1 MSSCASDRVHAL
13 RAAVLAAL
21 ASVSSWVGCAR
32 PAPTPRQ
39 VDFAPSCRFGDRDDL
54 LLSSAQVEV
63 WAAPAFTRCGAC
75 RSGRT
80 ACTLVSSRCVALA
93 APTPVGSLDVALAGM
108 TFPATNDPVCVMVIG
123 LSAQACGGLPCAE
136 GDCDDVAYCASSRSS
151 LGGIAVGLGDPGQ
164 VCSAEVPLARQAM
177 EQCLFGTELID
188 AGILASTDAGV
199 PDAPRPPPFDAL
211 VPRDAAAGEDA
222 RLARDVGSVP
232 DGARPFGG

>member
-1 MSSCASDRVHAL
+1 MSSFASDRLRAL
-13 RAAVLAAL
+13 RAAILVAL
-21 ASVSSWVGCAR
+21 AGAGSCVGCAR

-54 LLSSAQVEV
+54 LLSSVQVEV
-63 WAAPAFTRCGAC
+63 WAAPSSTACGAC

-80 ACTLVSSRCVALA
+80 DCTLLSSRCVALA

-108 TFPATNDPVCVMVIG
+108 TFPATNDPLCVIVIG
-123 LSAQACGGLPCAE
+123 MPVEACVGLPCE
-136 GDCDDVAYCASSRSS
+136 ERHCDDVAYCASSRSS
-151 LGGIAVGLGDPGQ
+151 VGGIAVGLGDPGQ

-188 AGILASTDAGV
+188 GGPLASTDAGV

-211 VPRDAAAGEDA
+211 VPRDAVAGEDA
-222 RLARDVGSVP
+222 RLARDVGPVP